1 MEAQRNRACRPASGR
16 ERHTKPAMGGIPWWT
31 RPRTL
36 PRGREAAI
44 ARAEAHERLEQQAQA
59 KARTQPAA
67 HGRSIQAVIL
77 ARRVRALA
85 TRTP

>member
-1 MEAQRNRACRPASGR
+1 M
-16 ERHTKPAMGGIPWWT
+16 RHALISTKLLHQA
-31 RPRTL
+31 
-36 PRGREAAI
+36 REAAI

-59 KARTQPAA
+59 KAKARTQPAV

>member
-1 MEAQRNRACRPASGR
+1 M
-16 ERHTKPAMGGIPWWT
+16 RHTLISTQLLHQAS
-31 RPRTL
+31 
-36 PRGREAAI
+36 EAAI

-59 KARTQPAA
+59 KARTKPAA

>member
-1 MEAQRNRACRPASGR
+1 M
-16 ERHTKPAMGGIPWWT
+16 RHALISTKLLHQA
-31 RPRTL
+31 
-36 PRGREAAI
+36 REAAI

-59 KARTQPAA
+59 KARTQPAV